1 MVEELFTHQELTP
14 MVISKKLRIFRETVK
29 DQHTS
34 HWDMDLLSHAEL
46 AALLGK
52 DSGNDVGNMTPN
64 RAGAQTKSAEKA
76 DLPTEKH

>member
-1 MVEELFTHQELTP
+1 
-14 MVISKKLRIFRETVK
+14 VK

-52 DSGNDVGNMTPN
+52 GSGNDVKNMTPN
-64 RAGAQTKSAEKA
+64 RADSLAASPEKTE
-76 DLPTEKH
+76 LPVEKH